1 MMMVFPQI
9 PKVPQARMI
18 IIGDR
23 FGIAGALVVLAIM
36 IISLVVLPLLGVRHS
51 ELLAIIVACHFLRG
65 FPQPTKSCRTAPIAF
80 SGEDDHCI

>member
-23 FGIAGALVVLAIM
+23 FGIAGSLVVLAIM
-36 IISLVVLPLLGVRHS
+36 IISLVVLLLLG
-51 ELLAIIVACHFLRG
+51 F
-65 FPQPTKSCRTAPIAF
+65 
-80 SGEDDHCI
+80 